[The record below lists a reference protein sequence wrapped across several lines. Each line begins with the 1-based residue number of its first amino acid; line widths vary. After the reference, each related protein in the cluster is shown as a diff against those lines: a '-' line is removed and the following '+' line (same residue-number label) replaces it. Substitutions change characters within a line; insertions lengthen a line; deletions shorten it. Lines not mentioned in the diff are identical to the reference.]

1 VGFLSVGG
9 WDTHTQQGAA
19 QGQLANRMRVLAGG
33 LDGLARGLDD
43 RFSDTV
49 ILVMSEFGRTVR
61 QNGTRGTDHGHGNVM
76 WLLGGPVRGARVHGQ
91 WPGLEGSALHEGR
104 DLAVTT
110 DFRQVIASVLTRHL
124 QLDDRALTQVLP
136 DGAGQ
141 SARLDLLK
149 G

>member
-1 VGFLSVGG
+1 
-9 WDTHTQQGAA
+9 
-19 QGQLANRMRVLAGG
+19 
-33 LDGLARGLDD
+33 
-43 RFSDTV
+43 
-49 ILVMSEFGRTVR
+49 
-61 QNGTRGTDHGHGNVM
+61 
-76 WLLGGPVRGARVHGQ
+76 
-91 WPGLEGSALHEGR
+91 LHEGR